1 MGNMRTLLPLF
12 FVLALGFGMAQN
24 TLEGS
29 EWELQAI
36 GGKAVTAEKKPTL
49 YFDVDRAT
57 AYYGCNRGNGTYT
70 VSGTALK
77 FGQLISTKMACGEER
92 DRLET
97 EFSLALSKALRYSL
111 SSDGMTLRILGGG
124 KSLNFKRK

>member
-1 MGNMRTLLPLF
+1 
-12 FVLALGFGMAQN
+12 MAQN

-36 GGKAVTAEKKPTL
+36 GGKAVTVERKPTL
-49 YFDVDRAT
+49 TFTPERVS
-57 AYYGCNRGNGTYT
+57 AYYGCNRGGGAYT
-70 VSGTALK
+70 VKGTALK
-77 FGQLISTKMACGEER
+77 FGALMSTKMACGEAQ

-124 KSLNFKRK
+124 KSLSFKRMNP